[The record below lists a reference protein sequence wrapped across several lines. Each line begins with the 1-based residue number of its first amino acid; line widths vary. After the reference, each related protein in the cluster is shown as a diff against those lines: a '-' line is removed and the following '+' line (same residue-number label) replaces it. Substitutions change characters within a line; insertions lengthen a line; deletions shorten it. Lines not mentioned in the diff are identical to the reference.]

1 MEIKKFTKKGFT
13 LIEILVVVLIIGIL
27 AAIAVPQYQKATLK
41 SRTIQARATLA
52 SLKEAQEA
60 FYMTN
65 MHYTTNIKELDI
77 NIDENL
83 IFTDTPDE
91 NRPNQYMFRCP
102 NSGQG
107 CQAKAANVNLPHLE
121 YHGGETIKGYPKG
134 HENKFW
140 CFTNG
145 NKTDLAEEICKELS
159 NGTID
164 TSMRDYAKPYYLINA
179 N

>member
-1 MEIKKFTKKGFT
+1 MKNKKNSKKGFT

-41 SRTIQARATLA
+41 SRTIQARAILA

-60 FYMTN
+60 FCMTN

-77 NIDENL
+77 SIDENL
-83 IFTDTPDE
+83 IFTDAPDE

-102 NSGQG
+102 IDGQT

-121 YHGGETIKGYPKG
+121 YHAEQAIRQGHDG
-134 HENKFW
+134 HENKIW

-159 NGTID
+159 NGVID
-164 TSMRDYAKPYYLINA
+164 TSMTGYARPYYLINA